1 MRYLFGFLCVCALG
15 VVLPMGCGETAGA
28 GGFPCAEQG
37 IRDAIAEG
45 GGPHTFDC
53 SGPTTVV
60 TETEIVID
68 NDVILDGEGN
78 LTVDGDEDHR
88 MFSVPKGVVA
98 ELRGFLVTGGTT
110 GFQADGGGI
119 NNQGTLTLTD
129 STVSGNTATGPYA
142 YGGGIGSYGTL
153 TLTNST
159 VSGNTAGAGGG
170 IWNKGT
176 LTLTDSTV
184 SDNSATG
191 PFSHGGGGIWLEGT
205 LTLIN
210 STVSG
215 NTADYGGGINGGTL
229 TLINSTV
236 SGNTADWGGGIDG
249 GTLTLINSTVSGNS
263 AAGGGGIRNLWGT
276 VTLTNTLV
284 DDDCQVS
291 EGASIVSLG
300 HNIESPG
307 DTCGFDQATDRVN
320 VTPEQLNL
328 GPLEDNGGPT
338 MTHALG
344 AGSVAIDVIPA
355 DMCEMDEDQRGFPR
369 DNMCDVGAFEVQ
381 P

>member
-1 MRYLFGFLCVCALG
+1 MRCVLGFVCVLALG
-15 VVLPMGCGETAGA
+15 LMGCSETSGI
-28 GGFPCAEQG
+28 GGFPCTEQG

-53 SGPTTVV
+53 DGAQTVV
-60 TETEIVID
+60 TEAEIVID

-88 MFSVPKGVVA
+88 VFSVPEGVVA
-98 ELRGFLVTGGTT
+98 ELRGFLVTRGTS

-142 YGGGIGSYGTL
+142 YGGGIGSYG
-153 TLTNST
+153 
-159 VSGNTAGAGGG
+159 
-170 IWNKGT
+170 
-176 LTLTDSTV
+176 
-184 SDNSATG
+184 
-191 PFSHGGGGIWLEGT
+191 P

-215 NTADYGGGINGGTL
+215 NTAGDGGGIWHEGTLTLTDSTVSGNTADHGGGIHNGGTL

-236 SGNTADWGGGIDG
+236 SGNTATSGGGINNSG
-249 GTLTLINSTVSGNS
+249 SSTVTLINSTVSGNS
-263 AAGGGGIRNLWGT
+263 AAGGGGIRNLLGT

-291 EGASIVSLG
+291 EGSSIVSLG

-307 DTCGFDQATDRVN
+307 DTCGFDQATDQVN

-344 AGSVAIDVIPA
+344 AGSVAIDAIPA
-355 DMCEMDEDQRGFPR
+355 EDCVDADGQPLTTDQRGLPR
-369 DNMCDVGAFEVQ
+369 DPMCDIGAFEVQ